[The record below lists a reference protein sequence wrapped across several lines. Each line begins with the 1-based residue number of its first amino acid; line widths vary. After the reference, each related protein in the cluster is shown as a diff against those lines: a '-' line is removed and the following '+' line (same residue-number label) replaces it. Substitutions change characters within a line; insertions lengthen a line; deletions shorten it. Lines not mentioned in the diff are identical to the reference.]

1 MISSLGIGSGL
12 DIENIITQL
21 LELESEPLVQL
32 QRNRAS
38 VETSISGIGQAK
50 SILGDLEAIAE
61 RLGNTTLGQSV
72 VSSDSSVFT
81 VEITD
86 PDAQFSNQPV
96 DVIAVPAAQRLQSK
110 VYGSADAIIGQG
122 QLNISLGSESFNID
136 VTTANQSITQIADS
150 INAASDNP
158 GIKASVSNNNG
169 EYRLQLI
176 ASDLQGAASKINV
189 NVIDNDGNASD
200 IQGLSALSFNPGQ
213 QSLTEQQSASDFVI
227 RIDGTDYTS
236 ADGQF
241 DNVING
247 VNLQAIAVGEAQLST
262 DKSVTR
268 STVKANLEDFAESY
282 NNVTNTFN
290 ELRNSALGNDGL
302 LLQAQR
308 RIQDALASS
317 LSTGSSLS
325 YAFELGLTFNKEGVL
340 SVDTERLDT
349 ALDTR
354 LSEVVS
360 FLADDRGF
368 GQQIT
373 SLLSNYTSTG
383 GLLDNR
389 SERLSLS
396 TSDIDDQIVNMAERL
411 ERTETRLRRQYSAL
425 DGLLASLQNT
435 SDYVQQQL
443 SSLPTVNDLQR
454 Q

>member
-50 SILGDLEAIAE
+50 STLGDLEAIAE

-396 TSDIDDQIVNMAERL
+396 TSNIDDQIVNMAERL

>member
-50 SILGDLEAIAE
+50 STLGDLEAIAE